1 MEFNL
6 IFVMGL
12 RKEWRSVSMMVKNQQ
27 SFDTST
33 LNDLYNQLKSHENE
47 VNEIAEETM
56 ASLGGP
62 LALISKGS
70 ERESEKLKSD
80 EEEGFLMNSDDE
92 AVAFYSNNRVK
103 KFFKKPFN
111 PKNKSSDSKGNF
123 ENKNRVDEKLKE
135 VKKDSKSEMEKM
147 EKMLKGDTGI
157 NCHYCNGANHLA
169 VDCLLRKK
177 EEKKNKTNDE
187 AYYTEKLEEVK
198 LKAKNSSLVT
208 HGET

>member
-1 MEFNL
+1 M
-6 IFVMGL
+6 
-12 RKEWRSVSMMVKNQQ
+12 
-27 SFDTST
+27 
-33 LNDLYNQLKSHENE
+33 NDLYNQLKSHENE
-47 VNEIAEETM
+47 VNEIAEEAV

-62 LALISKGS
+62 LALVSKVT

-111 PKNKSSDSKGNF
+111 PKKSS
-123 ENKNRVDEKLKE
+123 
-135 VKKDSKSEMEKM
+135 DSKSEMEQMKM
-147 EKMLKGDTGI
+147 MLKGDTGI
-157 NCHYCNGANHLA
+157 NCHYCYGANHLA

-177 EEKKNKTNDE
+177 EEKKNKTKDE

-198 LKAKNSSLVT
+198 LKAKNLSLVA
-208 HGET
+208 HGETESEGISNMVFGFR